1 MAENITNKLK
11 KQRKPC
17 GIFAVFYIYDL
28 SALSSRYRLD
38 FKSVQRLA
46 KNRKTFVISAEIAV
60 FLLHFHTRMIII
72 IIVEYCEDIR
82 VTERNEDND

>member
-1 MAENITNKLK
+1 MRHFRCFI
-11 KQRKPC
+11 
-17 GIFAVFYIYDL
+17 YIYDL
-28 SALSSRYRLD
+28 SADCRRYCLD

-46 KNRKTFVISAEIAV
+46 QNQKTFVISAEIAV
-60 FLLHFHTRMIII
+60 FLLHFHARMIII